1 MKFSSIALLALSFT
15 ATSQAFVTPS
25 HKIHKTNNGDTRSP
39 ASSSTSLFSLEK
51 YADELIQ
58 TANQMVR
65 PGYGLLACDESN
77 GTVGKRLDSIG
88 VENTEENRAEVSERR
103 LTCLSEFLS

>member
-15 ATSQAFVTPS
+15 ASSQAFVTPS
-25 HKIHKTNNGDTRSP
+25 HKKLNLKNSGDTRSP

-51 YADELIQ
+51 YADELVQ

-103 LTCLSEFLS
+103 LKSI

>member
-25 HKIHKTNNGDTRSP
+25 RKIHKTNSGDTRSS
-39 ASSSTSLFSLEK
+39 SSSTSLFSLEK
-51 YADELIQ
+51 YADELVQ

-103 LTCLSEFLS
+103 LKSI